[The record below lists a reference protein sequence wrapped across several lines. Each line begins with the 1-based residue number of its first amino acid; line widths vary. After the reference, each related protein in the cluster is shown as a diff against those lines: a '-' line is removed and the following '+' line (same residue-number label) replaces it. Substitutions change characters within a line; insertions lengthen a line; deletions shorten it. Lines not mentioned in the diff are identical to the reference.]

1 MSLKNYGYL
10 ALLLLLFSCD
20 PKEMNPANMEEIER
34 TLHYLALGDSYT
46 IGESVAEAE
55 RWPNIL
61 ARSLDETSQFKV
73 SPPTIIA
80 QTGWTTA
87 ELEAGIAQ
95 RQNLRDQ
102 YELVSLLIG
111 VNNQYRGQSVGRYEE
126 EFIRLLAY
134 ARQKSVR
141 DSAGVF
147 VVSIPDYAYT
157 PFGRGNPAISEGV
170 DVFNT
175 AAKRLCDSLH
185 IPFLNI
191 TPISRTDATQTNL
204 VAEDGLH
211 PSGFQYQRWVNEV
224 ILAAVKNQLEAQ

>member
-1 MSLKNYGYL
+1 MRLKNYGYF

-20 PKEMNPANMEEIER
+20 PKEMSPVSMEETEG

-46 IGESVAEAE
+46 IGESVAAAE
-55 RWPNIL
+55 RWPNTL
-61 ARSLDETSQFKV
+61 ARSLDETSQFTV
-73 SPPTIIA
+73 APPTIVA

-95 RQNLRDQ
+95 RQDLREQ
-102 YELVSLLIG
+102 YDLVSLLIG
-111 VNNQYRGQSVGRYEE
+111 VNNQYRGQPVGRYEE
-126 EFIRLLAY
+126 EFIRLLTY

-157 PFGRGNPAISEGV
+157 PFGRGNPAISEGI

-191 TPISRTDATQTNL
+191 TPISRTDSTQANL

-211 PSGFQYQRWVNEV
+211 PSGLQYQRWVNEV
-224 ILAAVKNQLEAQ
+224 ILEAVKNQLNAQ

>member
-1 MSLKNYGYL
+1 MSLKNYAYL
-10 ALLLLLFSCD
+10 ALLLLLVSCD
-20 PKEMNPANMEEIER
+20 PQERGPLDMEETER
-34 TLHYLALGDSYT
+34 TVHYLALGDSYT

-61 ARSLDETSQFKV
+61 ARKLDESSQFRLE
-73 SPPTIIA
+73 PPTIIA
-80 QTGWTTA
+80 RTGWTTA

-95 RQNLRDQ
+95 REDLRQQ

-126 EFIRLLAY
+126 ELNRLLSY

-147 VVSIPDYAYT
+147 VVSIPDYAFT
-157 PFGRGNPAISEGV
+157 PFGRGNPAISEGI

-175 AAKRLCDSLH
+175 AAKRLCDSLN

-191 TPISRTDATQTNL
+191 TPISRTDPNQANL

-224 ILAAVKNQLEAQ
+224 ILAAVKNQLEAR